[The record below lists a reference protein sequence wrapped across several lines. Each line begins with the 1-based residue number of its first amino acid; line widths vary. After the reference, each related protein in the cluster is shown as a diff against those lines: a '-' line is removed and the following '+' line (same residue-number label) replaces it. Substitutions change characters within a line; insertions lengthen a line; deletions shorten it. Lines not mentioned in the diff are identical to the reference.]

1 MKEDLEE
8 VKNEVSFAMEMLEYS
23 KEQNT
28 QLTDNFK
35 KMYRVW
41 IITFTGLVLCLI
53 ASVGYIIY
61 LLNDIGTIEDSDSIE
76 IVDVE
81 TIDNTH
87 IKIGDDVW
95 EKSQ

>member
-1 MKEDLEE
+1 MKEELEE

-41 IITFTGLVLCLI
+41 IITFIGLVLCLI

-61 LLNDIGTIEDSDSIE
+61 NISPFQE
-76 IVDVE
+76 IHRRS
-81 TIDNTH
+81 N
-87 IKIGDDVW
+87 
-95 EKSQ
+95 